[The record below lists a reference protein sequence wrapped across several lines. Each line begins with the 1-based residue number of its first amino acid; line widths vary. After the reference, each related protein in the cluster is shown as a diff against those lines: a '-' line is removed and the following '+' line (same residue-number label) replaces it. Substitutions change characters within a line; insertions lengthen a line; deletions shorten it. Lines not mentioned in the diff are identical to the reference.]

1 MQDRTIRAVVFDF
14 DSTLAETHIDF
25 AEMHRRI
32 VRHLKDWGLWEG
44 AWAGRRFVLELIDL
58 GAAKLAAQP
67 ERQRQF
73 LDEAER
79 HLQAVEVAGYEGAA
93 LFPGVFEALRKLR
106 ERGFKV
112 GIITRNCRE
121 CVTALIEEAA
131 LPHDVLLTRAD
142 VARVKPDPL
151 HLTAALEAMGVAPGD
166 ALMVGDHPTDI
177 ECGLAAGAM
186 TAGVLTGNTTRE
198 QFAASGAE
206 MVFEGVADVVEWVL
220 GAGCLTPPAP
230 LSFAGS
236 GGGGSTAEPAAL
248 PVGKLDMPLL
258 AALLG
263 DIASADP
270 SVLVGPGIGCDV
282 AVLDIGGEFDL
293 LAKSDPIT
301 FATDAIGHYAVAVNG
316 NDIATAGGTP
326 KWFLATLLLPETA
339 TTEEVVAG
347 IFRQLMDACE
357 ASGISLVGGHTEVT
371 AGLDRPIICG
381 HMLGTVLHGKAL
393 TSGGVQP
400 GDAILLTK
408 GIAVEGTAI
417 LAREKHAELLAAGFE
432 EEWLR
437 EAQGLLFAPGISV
450 LREAR
455 AAVQAAEVHAM
466 HDPTEGGLATA
477 LWEMAVA
484 AGVSIVVD
492 DAAIPV
498 LPQCRRLCDHLG
510 LEPLGLIASG
520 ALLIAT
526 PEAGKVIAACAAE
539 GIACAQIGTAQAGEA
554 RVVNAATGAP
564 LPRYDQ
570 DEIAKVL

>member
-1 MQDRTIRAVVFDF
+1 MQDRTLRAVVFDF

-32 VRHLKDWGLWEG
+32 VQHLKDWGLWEEP
-44 AWAGRRFVLELIDL
+44 WAGRRFVLELIDL
-58 GAAKLAAQP
+58 GAAKLAEDP
-67 ERQRQF
+67 ERQRRF
-73 LDEAER
+73 LDEAEQ

-93 LFPGVFEALRKLR
+93 LFPGVYEALRKLR
-106 ERGFKV
+106 EHGLRV

-151 HLTAALEAMGVAPGD
+151 HLTAALEAMGVTPAD

-177 ECGLAAGAM
+177 ECGLAAGAL

-198 QFAASGAE
+198 EFAACGAE
-206 MVFEGVADVVEWVL
+206 RVFAGVEEVGEWVL
-220 GAGCLTPPAP
+220 EGGLTPPAP
-230 LSFAGS
+230 
-236 GGGGSTAEPAAL
+236 L

-258 AALLG
+258 AGLLG
-263 DIASADP
+263 DIAASDS
-270 SVLVGPGIGCDV
+270 SVLVGPGVGRDV
-282 AVLDIGGEFDL
+282 AVLDIGAEFDL

-326 KWFLATLLLPETA
+326 KWFLATLLLPEKT
-339 TTEEVVAG
+339 TTEALVAD
-347 IFRQLMDACE
+347 IFAQLREACE
-357 ASGISLVGGHTEVT
+357 TSGISLVGGHTEVT

-381 HMLGTVLHGKAL
+381 HVLGTVPHGKAL

-417 LAREKHAELLAAGFE
+417 LAREKHVVLLAAGFE

-466 HDPTEGGLATA
+466 HDPTEGGLATG
-477 LWEMAVA
+477 LWELAVA
-484 AGVSIVVD
+484 AGVTIAVD
-492 DAAIPV
+492 EAAIPV
-498 LPQCRRLCDHLG
+498 LPQCRRLCEHFG

-526 PEAGKVIAACAAE
+526 PEADKVIAACAAE
-539 GIACAQIGTAQAGEA
+539 GIACAQIGTATAGEA
-554 RVVNAATGAP
+554 RVVQAMTGAL